1 MEKCSKLIKIKS
13 FSGFFLFIFY
23 LLCCKI
29 LQIKKK
35 IDTLTFGVRD
45 IRFLSF
51 YFRLLLFL
59 CCLLMR
65 FPDVSISSW
74 IYYHWQGQTF
84 QSHPWRFIS
93 QVIVSCILM
102 ISMYKHKNLEYQSFA
117 TIGHSGLNDKQS
129 RSSPPF
135 GLKWI
140 HPHLY
145 QTGLSKCSSDP
156 HF

>member
-13 FSGFFLFIFY
+13 FSVFFYLSFIFY
-23 LLCCKI
+23 VVKFYKS
-29 LQIKKK
+29 KKK

-65 FPDVSISSW
+65 FPDFSISSW

-102 ISMYKHKNLEYQSFA
+102 ISIYKHKNLEYQSFA
-117 TIGHSGLNDKQS
+117 TVGHSGLNDKQS
-129 RSSPPF
+129 RSAPPS

-140 HPHLY
+140 HPHLC
-145 QTGLSKCSSDP
+145 QTCLSKCSSDP